1 MPDSAFRYRWDAPRD
16 GVELRVL
23 RWKGRWRSPDWAAR
37 NGSLVAQPLKKPLD
51 VIVPASL
58 DYDWNRVIEPT
69 PQERAELVRALEL
82 LDPSSVDALIR
93 FMSRW
98 GFLRGSP
105 VHSKDR
111 KELPNDHA
119 VVFCDPDDPAPK
131 RPPQI
136 PDEPDLVH
144 YMSVRAARNDVRIFQ
159 AAVERYAASGKAQ
172 GRDRKLILDQLVE
185 HGTLER
191 DPETLLPLIGSPLG
205 AAWQHLAESAV
216 GGQVPVRC
224 QHKPCGKPFS
234 LAETDKRTDL
244 PPKYCSS
251 RCRLAAWRGQK
262 KTKSKRPKKASVGRR
277 GRK

>member
-1 MPDSAFRYRWDAPRD
+1 MSDSAFRYRWNAPRD
-16 GVELRVL
+16 GVELRVQ
-23 RWKGRWRSPDWAAR
+23 RWNGRDWVVR
-37 NGSLVAQPLKKPLD
+37 NGRHVAQPLKKPHD
-51 VIVPASL
+51 VIVPAPL
-58 DYDWNRVIEPT
+58 DHDWDRVIEPT

-82 LDPSSVDALIR
+82 LDPLSVDALIR

-105 VHSKDR
+105 DTVDGL
-111 KELPNDHA
+111 LPSDHA
-119 VVFCDPDDPAPK
+119 EVFCDPDDPAPK
-131 RPPQI
+131 RPPGI
-136 PDEPDLVH
+136 PREASFVH
-144 YMSVRAARNDVRIFQ
+144 YMSVRAARNEVRIFQ
-159 AAVERYAASGKAQ
+159 AAVERYAASGKAH
-172 GRDRKLILDQLVE
+172 GRDRKLILDQLAE
-185 HGTLER
+185 HGTRKR
-191 DPETLLPLIGSPLG
+191 DPETLLPLIGSPLC

-234 LAETDKRTDL
+234 LAETDKRTDS